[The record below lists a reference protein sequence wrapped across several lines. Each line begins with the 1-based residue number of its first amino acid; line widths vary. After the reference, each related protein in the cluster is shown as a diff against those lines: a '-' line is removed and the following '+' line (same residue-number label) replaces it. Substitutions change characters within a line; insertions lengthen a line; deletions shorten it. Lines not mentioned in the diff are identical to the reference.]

1 MQIRLDD
8 LDKLDIYQLMTH
20 TILPRPVAWVLS
32 KHANGK
38 HNLAPF
44 SYFNAVCSEPPLI
57 SISIGK
63 KKDGSRKD
71 SWENIAMRD
80 DFIVHIAQANQA
92 EAVNASAASMDAGVS
107 EIEAN
112 GLKTVKVDGW
122 PLPRLA
128 DAPVAMWCK
137 RYQIIEIGHGPQAL
151 IIGKII
157 AIHLDTAVYH
167 PDDEPDEA
175 LPNTKLLNP
184 LARLGGMAYCKLGEI
199 FEVERP

>member
-1 MQIRLDD
+1 MRIQFQD
-8 LDKLDIYQLMTH
+8 LNKLDIYKLMTH

-32 KHANGK
+32 QHKNGK
-38 HNLAPF
+38 LNLAPF
-44 SYFNAVCSEPPLI
+44 SYFNAVSSEPPLI

-63 KKDGSRKD
+63 KKDGTRKD
-71 SWENIAMRD
+71 SWENIAMRNH
-80 DFIVHIAQANQA
+80 FIVHIAQASQA
-92 EAVNASAASMDAGVS
+92 EAVTASSASLDAGVS

-112 GLKTVKVDGW
+112 GLKTVKMDGW

-128 DAPVAMWCK
+128 DAPVAMWCR
-137 RYQIIEIGHGPQAL
+137 RYQIIEIGEGPQAL

-157 AIHLDTAVYH
+157 AMYLDTSVYH

-175 LPNTKLLNP
+175 LPNTALLNP
-184 LARLGGMAYCKLGEI
+184 LVRLGGTSYCSLGEI